1 MPRYAR
7 HLAEH
12 DIVNPFPGMV
22 QLERRLGHAVPVRIG
37 SNEGLA
43 EPASPLVAA
52 FGPALAD
59 LARLYPDPYAL
70 ALREQ
75 LAALTGCQ
83 PEQVVIDAGAD
94 SLILLALRLCV
105 NPGDPVVTTAG
116 SYPTFRYFAEGVGA
130 RLLEV
135 PYQPYAEGLRPD
147 WTALVA
153 TANAERAAVLYLAN
167 PDNPTGYAWPAE
179 VILALRAAL
188 NPDTLLLLDEAYVEF
203 IDPAKAPPAGVLPG
217 TLRLRTLSKAYALAG
232 LRVGYALGEASLIAK
247 ADQIRPQFALSSWAQ
262 AAAQTV
268 LADPAYAP
276 ALRQHTL
283 QLREQLSAALVAR
296 GWLPFP
302 SSTNFVCLACADSQE
317 AGGIQQALLAQGVAL
332 HRPPHPAVNHL
343 LRITA
348 HPAALSDAVLEAL
361 ACR

>member
-12 DIVNPFPGMV
+12 TIVNPFPGIV
-22 QLERRLGHAVPVRIG
+22 KLERRLGHAVPVRIG

-43 EPASPLVAA
+43 EPASPLEAA

-135 PYQPYAEGLRPD
+135 PYQPHEQGLRPD
-147 WTALVA
+147 WAALVA
-153 TANAERAAVLYLAN
+153 TANAERAAVLYLAS
-167 PDNPTGYAWPAE
+167 P
-179 VILALRAAL
+179 
-188 NPDTLLLLDEAYVEF
+188 
-203 IDPAKAPPAGVLPG
+203 
-217 TLRLRTLSKAYALAG
+217 
-232 LRVGYALGEASLIAK
+232 
-247 ADQIRPQFALSSWAQ
+247 
-262 AAAQTV
+262 
-268 LADPAYAP
+268 
-276 ALRQHTL
+276 
-283 QLREQLSAALVAR
+283 
-296 GWLPFP
+296 
-302 SSTNFVCLACADSQE
+302 E
-317 AGGIQQALLAQGVAL
+317 AGYVTGATL
-332 HRPPHPAVNHL
+332 HVNGGM
-343 LRITA
+343 A
-348 HPAALSDAVLEAL
+348 MV
-361 ACR
+361 

>member
-22 QLERRLGHAVPVRIG
+22 QLERRLGHPVPVRIG

-130 RLLEV
+130 RTEHGLGTAADGTGRKPWRAMTPICRSCGASPRLWAICGSKSCSWAV
-135 PYQPYAEGLRPD
+135 RWRAGHRLRP
-147 WTALVA
+147 ACLS
-153 TANAERAAVLYLAN
+153 
-167 PDNPTGYAWPAE
+167 
-179 VILALRAAL
+179 
-188 NPDTLLLLDEAYVEF
+188 
-203 IDPAKAPPAGVLPG
+203 APPCRHSSALPC
-217 TLRLRTLSKAYALAG
+217 
-232 LRVGYALGEASLIAK
+232 
-247 ADQIRPQFALSSWAQ
+247 PPP
-262 AAAQTV
+262 
-268 LADPAYAP
+268 PAP
-276 ALRQHTL
+276 PPD
-283 QLREQLSAALVAR
+283 R
-296 GWLPFP
+296 G
-302 SSTNFVCLACADSQE
+302 
-317 AGGIQQALLAQGVAL
+317 
-332 HRPPHPAVNHL
+332 
-343 LRITA
+343 
-348 HPAALSDAVLEAL
+348 
-361 ACR
+361 